1 MKAMGRAKRF
11 SVHLN
16 VDTQEALK
24 RLADRLELTMAGALR
39 VAILEVAERQMTL
52 ADVAAVAAARAES
65 RTLFEELQGR
75 IDYLE
80 SRLDEITT
88 RPYDSVAD
96 DGNVGNLTPAV
107 PVPAPPDSPAPR
119 GSARPR
125 AASGPTAR
133 RVGQG
138 IPLAPAHELLAEEHM
153 VIDLDDHPG
162 N

>member
-1 MKAMGRAKRF
+1 MGRAKRF

-16 VDTQEALK
+16 ADTQEVLK

-52 ADVAAVAAARAES
+52 ADVAAARAES

-80 SRLDEITT
+80 SRLDEITMP
-88 RPYDSVAD
+88 PYDPVAD
-96 DGNVGNLTPAV
+96 GGNVGDLTPPVSAAAPADV
-107 PVPAPPDSPAPR
+107 PVPRVST
-119 GSARPR
+119 RPR

-138 IPLAPAHELLAEEHM
+138 VPLAPAHELVAEEHM
-153 VIDLDDHPG
+153 VIDLGDDPE